1 MRRLLG
7 RGLAAAAMLTMA
19 LGALPAAAQSALQ
32 DVLNSGALGEFS
44 LTLDLTAIPTSS
56 GTTAAMA
63 GQTFN
68 FQAWFRDVNPTP
80 TSNFTDGLS
89 ILFQ

>member
-1 MRRLLG
+1 MFSLRLSGDIG
-7 RGLAAAAMLTMA
+7 RYNQNM
-19 LGALPAAAQSALQ
+19 
-32 DVLNSGALGEFS
+32 LNSGALGESS

-68 FQAWFRDVNPTP
+68 FQAWFRTRLPGFPNQVCRRTP
-80 TSNFTDGLS
+80 HQPCARLS
-89 ILFQ
+89 HVWC